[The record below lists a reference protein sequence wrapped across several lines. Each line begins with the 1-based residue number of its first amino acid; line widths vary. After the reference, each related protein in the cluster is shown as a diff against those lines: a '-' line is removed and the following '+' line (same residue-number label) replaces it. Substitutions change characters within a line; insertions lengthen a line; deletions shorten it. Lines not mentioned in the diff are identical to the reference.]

1 MNSIPLNILG
11 TPVEP
16 PLQRIPAD
24 IASLADYARLARK
37 HVEAQA
43 WAHIESG
50 AEQGL
55 TLAHNRAALERLL
68 LLPEPLADLSQAG
81 TAQTLLGQ
89 PLDWPVLLAPVAYQ
103 RLAHPEG
110 ELACARA
117 AMAMR
122 TAMVASTLSSHS
134 MEDIAQTASS
144 AATELG
150 RRAPLWFQLYSQPE
164 RQHTLSLVRRAEA
177 AGYRALMWTVDAGIK
192 RSSYPLPAGVEA
204 ANLRGLRQVRQTSDL
219 MSKHILFGTPLAA
232 QAPSWDELQW
242 LRGQTQLPLIVKG
255 ILSPR
260 AARRAMELGA
270 EALVVSNHGGRV
282 LDTVVSPIEV
292 LADIRAAV
300 GPEVPLLLDSGIR
313 QGTDVFKAL
322 ALGAN
327 AVMIGRPQFHGL
339 AVAGMLG
346 VAHMLHTLRAEFE
359 LAMAQMG
366 CARLEEIHPESLQR
380 AC

>member
-1 MNSIPLNILG
+1 MNSTPLNTLG

-24 IASLADYARLARK
+24 IASLADYARRAQK
-37 HVEAQA
+37 HIEAHA

-55 TLAHNRAALERLL
+55 TLTRNRAALEQLL
-68 LLPEPLADLSQAG
+68 LLPEPLADLSRAS
-81 TAQTLLGQ
+81 TAQMLLGQ
-89 PLDWPVLLAPVAYQ
+89 RLEWPVLLAPVAYQ

-110 ELACARA
+110 ELAGARA

-122 TAMVASTLSSHS
+122 TAMVVSTLSSYS
-134 MEDIAQTASS
+134 LEDIAQ
-144 AATELG
+144 AACGAAAELG

-164 RQHTLSLVRRAEA
+164 RQHTLALVRRAEA
-177 AGYRALMWTVDAGIK
+177 AGYQALMWTVDASIK

-204 ANLRGLRQVRQTSDL
+204 ANLRGMPQARQTSDL
-219 MSKHILFGTPLAA
+219 MSEHILFGTPLAA
-232 QAPSWDELQW
+232 QAPGWDELQW

-260 AARRAMELGA
+260 AARRALELGA
-270 EALVVSNHGGRV
+270 DALVVSNHGGRV
-282 LDTVVSPIEV
+282 LDSAVSPVEV
-292 LADIRAAV
+292 LADIRTAV
-300 GPEVPLLLDSGIR
+300 GPDMPLLLDGGIR

-346 VAHMLHTLRAEFE
+346 MAHMLHALRAEFE

-366 CARLEEIHPESLQR
+366 CARLEEISADSLR
-380 AC
+380 RTA

>member
-1 MNSIPLNILG
+1 MNSIPLNTLG

-24 IASLADYARLARK
+24 IASLADYARRAQK
-37 HVEAQA
+37 HIEAHA

-68 LLPEPLADLSQAG
+68 LLPEPLADLSRAS
-81 TAQTLLGQ
+81 TAQMLLGQ
-89 PLDWPVLLAPVAYQ
+89 RLEWPVLLAPVAYQ

-110 ELACARA
+110 ELAGARA

-122 TAMVASTLSSHS
+122 TAMVVSTLSSYS
-134 MEDIAQTASS
+134 LEDIAQ
-144 AATELG
+144 AACGAAAELG

-164 RQHTLSLVRRAEA
+164 RQHTLALVRRAEA
-177 AGYRALMWTVDAGIK
+177 AGYQALMWTVDASIK

-204 ANLRGLRQVRQTSDL
+204 ANLRGMPQARQTSDL
-219 MSKHILFGTPLAA
+219 MSEHILFGTPLAA
-232 QAPSWDELQW
+232 QAPGWDELQW

-260 AARRAMELGA
+260 AARRALELGA
-270 EALVVSNHGGRV
+270 DALVVSNHGGRV
-282 LDTVVSPIEV
+282 LDSAVSPVEV
-292 LADIRAAV
+292 LADIRTAV
-300 GPEVPLLLDSGIR
+300 GPDMPLLLDGGIR
-313 QGTDVFKAL
+313 QGTEVFKAL

-346 VAHMLHTLRAEFE
+346 MAHMLHALRAEFE

-366 CARLEEIHPESLQR
+366 CARVEEISADSLR
-380 AC
+380 RTA